1 MDETFNEP
9 DVWDGDRGATL
20 LSFSATS
27 LKDPV
32 YEQGASRG
40 TIHYSPIMHQTLHLW
55 LKIILHH
62 FLQVDFCLPLNLFN
76 ALLG

>member
-40 TIHYSPIMHQTLHLW
+40 TIHYSPICIKPFYAKVQQSQIY
-55 LKIILHH
+55 LK
-62 FLQVDFCLPLNLFN
+62 D
-76 ALLG
+76 